1 MHVNR
6 QEDGARGRRAVILCS
21 RAEAPTDGRP
31 ARRTVTA
38 PPPGARTAARPPP
51 PTSAVEGDEPR
62 DGREALRRCTRG
74 RRTPRRADQGV
85 RAADPE
91 PTRNPPGCERRCATF
106 QDKGTLCLLRGSNES
121 GRPGSNRRRPA
132 WEASL
137 ALVGHG
143 LFGGGSR
150 NRIAQYVSWPRRRS
164 KNSQRSILAACGL
177 PKDGSP
183 PHNERE
189 WAMAKAMETRPRR
202 RCLADAVSHV
212 GRPAST
218 LP

>member
-1 MHVNR
+1 MHVNG
-6 QEDGARGRRAVILCS
+6 QDGARGRRAVILCS

-91 PTRNPPGCERRCATF
+91 PTRLRATMRYLQRQRNPLSSTGFQRERATGVEPATSTWGSF
-106 QDKGTLCLLRGSNES
+106 RGP
-121 GRPGSNRRRPA
+121 RWARVFRRR
-132 WEASL
+132 
-137 ALVGHG
+137 
-143 LFGGGSR
+143 
-150 NRIAQYVSWPRRRS
+150 
-164 KNSQRSILAACGL
+164 
-177 PKDGSP
+177 
-183 PHNERE
+183 
-189 WAMAKAMETRPRR
+189 
-202 RCLADAVSHV
+202 
-212 GRPAST
+212 
-218 LP
+218 